1 MQIINSTDAPSKNTA
16 ILLWGPAA
24 SRKTEV
30 PLRYFPHPLII
41 DVEGKAQHAVGVEGV
56 QDFLMVQTK
65 DVYEILD
72 VLEELTLG
80 NIKFEDGS
88 PVETVSIDSSSVLWS
103 VRQEAGSMMAEKRA
117 KKYAKGKAVDPDT
130 VQMSMLDWN
139 KVKRPLKRLMT
150 KLNNSPIRYFV
161 ITAREKPLYQEIKQ
175 GGRTELQRVGE
186 QPDLQ
191 RGVEYEV
198 DVAFRFFNDVPW
210 KCRVTRTRGL
220 LEAIMPIG
228 TEFSEFPHEAL
239 IQYAT
244 GSGPQ
249 IQDDL
254 VVAADQAEKD
264 RTKSRNDLIDY
275 GKDQGLTAE
284 QIAEALKEKGL
295 KFESDNW
302 DEMTAVL
309 KKYATE
315 DEPNHVV

>member
-1 MQIINSTDAPSKNTA
+1 MQIISSADAPSKKMA
-16 ILLWGPAA
+16 ILLWGPAG
-24 SRKTEV
+24 SRKTET

-56 QDFLMVQTK
+56 QEFLMVQTK

-72 VLEELTLG
+72 VLEDLSLG
-80 NIKFEDGS
+80 KIKFPDGS

-103 VRQEAGSMMAEKRA
+103 VRQEAGAMMAEKRA
-117 KKYAKGKAVDPDT
+117 QKRARNSNVDPDA

-150 KLNNSPIRYFV
+150 RLNNSPVNYFV

-175 GGRTELQRVGE
+175 GGRTELQRIGE

-198 DVAFRFFNDVPW
+198 DVAFRMLPGTPW
-210 KCRVTRTRGL
+210 QCRVTRTRGR
-220 LEAIMPIG
+220 LEEIMPVG
-228 TEFSEFPHEAL
+228 TEFEEFPHETL
-239 IQYAT
+239 VKYAT
-244 GSGPQ
+244 GAGPQ
-249 IQDDL
+249 MQDDL
-254 VVAADQAEKD
+254 DIAEDQAEKD

-275 GKDQGLTAE
+275 GKEQGLTAE

-295 KFESDNW
+295 KFESDKW
-302 DEMTAVL
+302 DQMTAVL
-309 KKYATE
+309 DEYAAE
-315 DEPNHVV
+315 NE